1 MSKNDQNNSL
11 SSLLS
16 DWQVTPL
23 KETRFRQNVWERIAQ
38 RKRESAWP
46 GYLRRHASAAAGLA
60 LMATIAGGVT
70 GYAQARD
77 QAREHREA
85 MASAY
90 VESIDVAAQL
100 NQR

>member
-1 MSKNDQNNSL
+1 MSKNDQDNPL

-16 DWQVTPL
+16 DWQVTPS
-23 KETRFRQNVWERIAQ
+23 KESQFRQDVWTRIGN

-46 GYLRRHASAAAGLA
+46 GYLRAHAAAAASLA
-60 LMATIAGGVT
+60 LIATIAGGVT

-77 QAREHREA
+77 QAREHREV